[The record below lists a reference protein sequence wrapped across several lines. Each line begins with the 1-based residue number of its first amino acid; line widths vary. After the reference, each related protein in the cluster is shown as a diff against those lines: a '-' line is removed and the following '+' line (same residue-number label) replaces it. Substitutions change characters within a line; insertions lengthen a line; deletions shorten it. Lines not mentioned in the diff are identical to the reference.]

1 MRRRGTT
8 SRSIAR
14 LVPERAM
21 LTVLLGI
28 HPAEGD
34 RLATRTI
41 P

>member
-1 MRRRGTT
+1 MKLGIET
-8 SRSIAR
+8 
-14 LVPERAM
+14 AM
-21 LTVLLGI
+21 LSVLPGV